1 MSSNSTICNPED
13 VVIRAPIDLGEEA
26 DGGEVQKS
34 GLEYIVI
41 KKGILDKDNYYITK
55 NLVERFEDGIVYF
68 GFTKEE
74 ANQYIIHETNLK

>member
-26 DGGEVQKS
+26 DCGEVQKC

-41 KKGILDKDNYYITK
+41 KKGILDKGKYYITK
-55 NLVERFEDGIVYF
+55 YLVEQFEDGIVYF
-68 GFTKEE
+68 GFTKKE
-74 ANQYIIHETNLK
+74 ATSRVHETNLI